1 MTDAERLKQFQD
13 RGRAILLQMR
23 AALGAARKTDK
34 KVDDDVWENGLLI
47 ALTSML
53 AGQGLRLGLTPEQ
66 NATNL
71 RQMCEVMISMQNG
84 GKPG

>member
-1 MTDAERLKQFQD
+1 MTDAERLKMFQD

-23 AALGAARKTDK
+23 AALATARKADK

-53 AGQGLRLGLTPEQ
+53 AGQGMRLGLTPEQ
-66 NATNL
+66 NAMNL
-71 RQMCEVMISMQNG
+71 RQMSELMLNMGNG
-84 GKPG
+84 GKS